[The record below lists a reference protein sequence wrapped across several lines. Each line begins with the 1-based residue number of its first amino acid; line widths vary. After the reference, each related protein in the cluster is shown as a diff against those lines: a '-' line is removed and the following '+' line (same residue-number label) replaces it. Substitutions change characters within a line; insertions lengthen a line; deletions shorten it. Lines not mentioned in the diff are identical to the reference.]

1 MTPLV
6 RAEFPL
12 AMPLLLAWIGI
23 PRWMTLQHPDTAPGF
38 SAAHAYLA
46 RQDSAGHRQQARTG
60 TGDSLS
66 DPRAG
71 QPEKRR
77 KTSADLAYG

>member
-23 PRWMTLQHPDTAPGF
+23 PRWMTLQHPDTPPGF
-38 SAAHAYLA
+38 SADAYLTA
-46 RQDSAGHRQQARTG
+46 RAALATDSK
-60 TGDSLS
+60 
-66 DPRAG
+66 
-71 QPEKRR
+71 PE
-77 KTSADLAYG
+77 LALATA